1 MASPDAN
8 MTKNWIESFLEYIRC
23 ELTLSTCT
31 VSAYT
36 VDLREWADWIT
47 DGHPD
52 ELDPM
57 SVTQSDI
64 RAWVAFLSRTG
75 RSARTIRRK
84 VSALRSFFRYLCR
97 RHGMKSNPAAEL
109 QTARS
114 ERVLPKFVRTAE
126 LNSVIDAPINTEDF
140 EQVRDQLIITMFYT
154 CGLRCSELI
163 NLKDSDINLH
173 SSELKVTGKRN
184 KDRVLPLDSELS
196 EMITHYRTLRP
207 AGPGPEGEFFTRANG
222 LALYRKAVYNLV
234 HTALEGTSAGKK
246 SPHVLR
252 HTFATDM
259 LNGGADIDAVR
270 RLLGHS
276 SLSTTQIYTHVS
288 LRDLKNNYQLAHP
301 RAQRKGENHGNQ
313 NSSNPL

>member
-1 MASPDAN
+1 

-36 VDLREWADWIT
+36 VDLREWADWVT
-47 DGHPD
+47 DGCPD
-52 ELDPM
+52 RLDPM
-57 SVTQSDI
+57 SVTQSDL
-64 RAWVAFLSRTG
+64 RAWVAYLSRTG

-84 VSALRSFFRYLCR
+84 ISALRSFFRYLCR
-97 RHGMKSNPAAEL
+97 RHGMQSNPAAEL
-109 QTARS
+109 QTARPD
-114 ERVLPKFVRTAE
+114 RTLPVFVRTRE
-126 LNSVIDAPINTEDF
+126 LNSIIDAEVDSTDF
-140 EQVRDQLIITMFYT
+140 EQVRDRLIMTMFYT

-163 NLKDSDINLH
+163 NLRDADINLH

-184 KDRVLPLDSELS
+184 KDRVLPFGSELS
-196 EMITHYRTLRP
+196 EMITLYRTLRP
-207 AGPGPEGEFFTRANG
+207 SGPGPDGEFFTRRNG
-222 LALYRKAVYNLV
+222 QSLYRKAVYNLV
-234 HTALEGTSAGKK
+234 HGALEGTTAARK

-259 LNGGADIDAVR
+259 LNGGADMDAVR

-276 SLSTTQIYTHVS
+276 SLATTQIYTHVS

-301 RAQRKGENHGNQ
+301 RAQRKGGNYGNQ
-313 NSSNPL
+313 NSSDSL

>member
-1 MASPDAN
+1 M
-8 MTKNWIESFLEYIRC
+8 IESFLEYIRC
-23 ELTLSTCT
+23 ELTLSACT

-36 VDLREWADWIT
+36 IDLQEWAEWAT
-47 DGHPD
+47 NGKPE
-52 ELDPM
+52 ELDPG
-57 SVTQSDI
+57 SVTQSDL
-64 RAWVAFLSRTG
+64 RAWVAYLSRRG

-97 RHGMKSNPAAEL
+97 RHGFQSNPAAEL
-109 QTARS
+109 QTARPDKI
-114 ERVLPKFVRTAE
+114 LPSFVRTGEMNAI
-126 LNSVIDAPINTEDF
+126 IDTEIDPTDF
-140 EQVRDQLIITMFYT
+140 EEVRNKLILTMFYT

-163 NLKDSDINLH
+163 NLRDADINLH
-173 SSELKVTGKRN
+173 SCELKVHGKRN
-184 KDRVLPLDSELS
+184 KDRILPFGKELR
-196 EMITHYRTLRP
+196 EQIEAYRELRP
-207 AGPGPEGEFFTRANG
+207 SGPGPEGEFFTRPNG

-234 HTALEGTSAGKK
+234 HEALQGATVGKR

-276 SLSTTQIYTHVS
+276 SLATTQVYTHVS
-288 LRDLKNNYQLAHP
+288 LRDLKNNYQQAHP
-301 RAQRKGENHGNQ
+301 RAQRKGENYGNQ